1 MIMKRKYKIL
11 IVIVLIPTVISAIID
26 IVNELKVIFN
36 E

>member
-1 MIMKRKYKIL
+1 MKKKHKIL

-26 IVNELKVIFN
+26 VVNELKVIFN